1 MKKKN
6 EIKHQLYNP
15 SWIVK
20 LAEKQLPEKQE
31 FIQAW
36 FGCSPKFFNFNFDNP
51 YKGIKNIEQ
60 IPEKSDI
67 IKILK
72 KCTKVYAYCEC
83 GCGDPYFVVSGL
95 KELKE
100 KNFLNRFCIS
110 HCFGSGGRTFNW
122 WFAAAGTSSWSGRIH
137 FCFYYLFYD

>member
-20 LAEKQLPEKQE
+20 LAEK
-31 FIQAW
+31 
-36 FGCSPKFFNFNFDNP
+36 
-51 YKGIKNIEQ
+51 Q

-100 KNFLNRFCIS
+100 KNFHIILKREDGVSVILDFLKVGKKMIYVEI
-110 HCFGSGGRTFNW
+110 GKWGEKK
-122 WFAAAGTSSWSGRIH
+122 
-137 FCFYYLFYD
+137 

>member
-100 KNFLNRFCIS
+100 KNFHIILKREDGVSVILDFLKVGKKMIYVEI
-110 HCFGSGGRTFNW
+110 GKWGEKK
-122 WFAAAGTSSWSGRIH
+122 
-137 FCFYYLFYD
+137 

>member
-1 MKKKN
+1 MKSEMKKKN

-100 KNFLNRFCIS
+100 KNFHIILKREDGVSVILDFLKVGKKMIYVEI
-110 HCFGSGGRTFNW
+110 GKWGEKK
-122 WFAAAGTSSWSGRIH
+122 
-137 FCFYYLFYD
+137 